1 MIGQPAP
8 LEQAPDLRVS
18 LSSDGDATF
27 ADEINERY
35 HNIVRHG
42 EAAFAEAIRIGE
54 LLVANKAA
62 VRHGD
67 WVKWIEKNIVF
78 DIRTAQN
85 YMRLFEQRDV
95 LKNESVSYLTK
106 AYALLAEKT
115 GRQPAPANGEQQAAA
130 PTDPKPKP
138 AVAEPEQKHKSVE
151 DEIPAG
157 PEDSAEVR
165 WRRGLLERA
174 QSAEAYA
181 AFGDWSQFKVDSE
194 LVNAATLAADA
205 WKKLADYLRSRRLP
219 LPPDEGLPF

>member
-1 MIGQPAP
+1 MIGQRAAF
-8 LEQAPDLRVS
+8 EQAPDLRVS
-18 LSSDGDATF
+18 LSDGAGPTF

-115 GRQPAPANGEQQAAA
+115 SPEAPPANVEK
-130 PTDPKPKP
+130 PTTAQSESKP
-138 AVAEPEQKHKSVE
+138 AAKQKPKSVE
-151 DEIPAG
+151 
-157 PEDSAEVR
+157 
-165 WRRGLLERA
+165 
-174 QSAEAYA
+174 Y
-181 AFGDWSQFKVDSE
+181 
-194 LVNAATLAADA
+194 
-205 WKKLADYLRSRRLP
+205 
-219 LPPDEGLPF
+219 